1 MHKFFRLPRHVVA
14 IPVIGL
20 FVLIYL
26 ITVSH
31 WAAIAYLVGV
41 TVILWFVWMK
51 KQKEKKRLRSPL

>member
-1 MHKFFRLPRHVVA
+1 MHKFFQLPRHVVA

-31 WAAIAYLVGV
+31 WAAITYLVGV

-51 KQKEKKRLRSPL
+51 KQKE